1 MNINIDDIQWL
12 LENATAYSI
21 SKNCG
26 LSTQAVDKYK
36 NGLSDIM
43 NMRLKHAIQ
52 MTSYAQEL
60 QNQWPPLPLV
70 LCIDFFLNSWYPKLM
85 KKGSPFA
92 RIIGFI
98 KKSVLSTGFFLSSFH
113 GIMVVNK
120 LYRKAFIFSATRS
133 SERFFSCPNL
143 SKNIRI
149 RPNTYFY
156 RKVFASFFP
165 IFCPLFFSALA

>member
-60 QNQWPPLPLV
+60 QNQ
-70 LCIDFFLNSWYPKLM
+70 
-85 KKGSPFA
+85 
-92 RIIGFI
+92 
-98 KKSVLSTGFFLSSFH
+98 
-113 GIMVVNK
+113 
-120 LYRKAFIFSATRS
+120 
-133 SERFFSCPNL
+133 
-143 SKNIRI
+143 
-149 RPNTYFY
+149 
-156 RKVFASFFP
+156 
-165 IFCPLFFSALA
+165 